1 MRVIKD
7 RQIVDD
13 SWVLLAPEAA
23 ATPASPAA
31 APTPAAVPLEGD
43 VIVSLALWNQ
53 EWNAARSAG
62 TLAFAGRSGKVGLRL
77 RSNEAPEDIVALEQA
92 PLIAIEFPSFTDGR
106 GYSSARLLRARFGY
120 RGELRAVGDVLRDQ
134 LFYMARCGID
144 SFALKAGKDIEG
156 ALAAFQDFSVTYQ
169 AAADDER
176 PLFRRIHR

>member
-13 SWVLLAPEAA
+13 DWVLLAADSALP
-23 ATPASPAA
+23 AT
-31 APTPAAVPLEGD
+31 GD
-43 VIVSLALWNQ
+43 VIVSLSQWNEASQ
-53 EWNAARSAG
+53 AG
-62 TLAFAGRSGKVGLRL
+62 GFAGRAGKVGVRL
-77 RSNEAPEDIVALEQA
+77 KSNESPEQIQALEQA

-106 GYSSARLLRARFGY
+106 GYTSARLLRDRHGY

-156 ALAAFQDFSVTYQ
+156 ALSAFLDFSITYQ
-169 AAADDER
+169 AAADDRR
-176 PLFRRIHR
+176 PLFRRVSR

>member
-13 SWVLLAPEAA
+13 GWLLLAAD
-23 ATPASPAA
+23 
-31 APTPAAVPLEGD
+31 AAVPATGD
-43 VIVSLALWNQ
+43 VIVSLRQWN
-53 EWNAARSAG
+53 EAHEAG
-62 TLAFAGRSGKVGLRL
+62 GFAGRAGKVGVRL
-77 RSNEAPEDIVALEQA
+77 ASSESPEQIQALEQA
-92 PLIAIEFPSFTDGR
+92 PLIAIDFPSFTDGR
-106 GYSSARLLRARFGY
+106 GYTSARLLRERHAY

-156 ALAAFQDFSVTYQ
+156 ALSAFLDFSITYQ

-176 PLFRRIHR
+176 PLFRRVSR